1 MSWHGLTDGFSFF
14 PVCLG
19 FKRKVY
25 GGRAGQK
32 LPLYHLSHSF
42 FHMLWYILRQGNV
55 PLDSRKKAF
64 CLFFILSINCTRVNP
79 PTTLYLFCASCEENQ
94 SLQDYSRMPYG
105 MGYFSSP
112 TFLHFLLSFWLFFF
126 LITIMMRPVYFTAPR
141 LMNGDIHCQDRCNS
155 IYYAMLNALI
165 DMPPT
170 VRTSVLS

>member
-126 LITIMMRPVYFTAPR
+126 SHYDNDETCVFYCSSSNEWRYTLPR
-141 LMNGDIHCQDRCNS
+141 SLQFYLLRHAEC
-155 IYYAMLNALI
+155 LN
-165 DMPPT
+165 
-170 VRTSVLS
+170 